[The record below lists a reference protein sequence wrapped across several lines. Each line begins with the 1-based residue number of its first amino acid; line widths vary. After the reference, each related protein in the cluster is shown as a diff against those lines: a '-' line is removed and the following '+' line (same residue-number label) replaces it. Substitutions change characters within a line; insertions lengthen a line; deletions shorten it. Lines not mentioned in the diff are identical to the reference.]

1 MAYDEILANRIRS
14 VLDQKGVVFEEKKMF
29 GGLCILVDDKMCMG
43 IIKTELMA
51 RIGEEAE
58 ASVQNKTG
66 VRPMDFTGKKMK
78 GFTYVDQ
85 IGLDREE
92 DLEFWI
98 DLCLEFNPIAKSSK
112 KKQKKR

>member
-1 MAYDEILANRIRS
+1 MAYDEVLADRIRS
-14 VLDQKGVVFEEKKMF
+14 VLDQKGVIFEEKKMF

-43 IIKTELMA
+43 IVREELMA

-58 ASVQNKTG
+58 AGVQDKTG

-98 DLCLEFNPIAKSSK
+98 DLCLEFNPKAKSSK
-112 KKQKKR
+112 KKKR